1 MSDSISESDSHTD
14 NLDQQHKNESYFKVP
29 GLSVGI
35 NAKNPE
41 SDSVR
46 SPTSTLDFRIFSST
60 GNPIRSP
67 RSQNEEGQRNSWDCS
82 KVGLS
87 IIDSLDVETTQS
99 GKVLRTSDSKNI
111 LFGYQT
117 NVRSSKFSSSSET
130 PKSLPKNVAVFPT
143 NKTKQDNIQKGDST
157 ILFEIEEAPKESFRS
172 CSLNCGKLNLSLT
185 DFGSSKLGSH
195 NLVLENKVNPVPS
208 KFKFLEGSVKSGNS
222 LEGRLSSIPAS
233 VHFGTSFFSS
243 VPPSEIELS
252 EDYTCIRNHGPQSK
266 VTHIFCDRIL
276 ECHDDKLTSFF
287 EKNED
292 GGMVNSGDLAS
303 YPSMDFL
310 KFCYS
315 CKKSLDGEDI
325 FMYRGEKAFCSLS
338 CRSRE
343 ILVDEEVEKTRANS
357 SEKQRFLNTI
367 VMIDETKA

>member
-14 NLDQQHKNESYFKVP
+14 NLDQQHKNESYSKVP

-67 RSQNEEGQRNSWDCS
+67 RSQNEEGQRKSWDCS

-99 GKVLRTSDSKNI
+99 GKILRTSDSKNI

-130 PKSLPKNVAVFPT
+130 PKSLPKNVAVFPN

-157 ILFEIEEAPKESFRS
+157 ILFEIEEAPKER
-172 CSLNCGKLNLSLT
+172 
-185 DFGSSKLGSH
+185 
-195 NLVLENKVNPVPS
+195 
-208 KFKFLEGSVKSGNS
+208 SVKSGNS

-233 VHFGTSFFSS
+233 VHSGTSFFSS

-287 EKNED
+287 ERNED

-343 ILVDEEVEKTRANS
+343 ILVDEEVEKTRG
-357 SEKQRFLNTI
+357 F
-367 VMIDETKA
+367 